1 MARSRRQSIALFVL
15 LGGVLLLAVGGTL
28 GVIAGEDAP
37 VRTRGETT
45 TSSTAPTTTLPSAA
59 ALGDVGAELDALI
72 EAGRKVDH
80 HALYSVTDPE
90 LPEGLVQTVEVWR
103 RGELFRSDI
112 VERTGGG
119 TRRQTSISGGSVA
132 RACET
137 VNGVETCN
145 TVTSVPTDLPAAFVR
160 TLNEEDDVELRA
172 RDDDVAGYV
181 ARCFEAEDVGELCL
195 AEDGVMLRLVLQGAT
210 VEATRI
216 EDEVPAAAFDN
227 AG

>member
-1 MARSRRQSIALFVL
+1 M
-15 LGGVLLLAVGGTL
+15 LGGVLVLAVGGAV
-28 GVIAGEDAP
+28 GVLAGGDAP
-37 VRTRGETT
+37 VRTRDT
-45 TSSTAPTTTLPSAA
+45 TSTVPTTTTTLPRAA
-59 ALGDVGAELDALI
+59 GLGSVGEELDALI
-72 EAGRKVDH
+72 AAGRKVDH

-103 RGELFRSDI
+103 LGELYRSDI

-119 TRRQTSISGGSVA
+119 TRRQTSISGGAVA

-145 TVTSVPTDLPAAFVR
+145 TVEAVPPDLPSAFVR
-160 TLNEEDDVELRA
+160 ALLEDDDVRLRA
-172 RDDDVAGYV
+172 RDDDVAGYI
-181 ARCFEAEDVGELCL
+181 ARCFEAEDLGELCL

-216 EDEVPAAAFDN
+216 EDEVPQAAFDN

>member
-1 MARSRRQSIALFVL
+1 MARSRRQTTALLVML
-15 LGGVLLLAVGGTL
+15 AGVVVLAVGGAI

-37 VRTRGETT
+37 VRTRATT
-45 TSSTAPTTTLPSAA
+45 TTTTGPTTTLPKAA

-72 EAGRKVDH
+72 DAGRQVDH

-119 TRRQTSISGGSVA
+119 TRRQTSISGGAVA

-145 TVTSVPTDLPAAFVR
+145 TVSSVPQDLPAAFVR
-160 TLNEEDDVELRA
+160 SLLDEDDVELKV
-172 RDDDVAGYV
+172 RDAEVAGYI
-181 ARCFEAEDVGELCL
+181 ARCFEAEDLGELCL

-216 EDEVPAAAFDN
+216 EDEVPAAAVDN